1 MCKRA
6 VCKAFLRRWNK
17 MYDLIIAGSGP
28 AGLTAAIYACRS
40 GLKTL
45 LIERAF
51 AGGQMAI
58 SHMIDN
64 YPGFENEVTGAA
76 LANSM
81 KLQAQKSG
89 ADMVTEEIKS
99 FELTGETKKVA
110 TSKNTYEAKSVIL
123 AMGAEPKR
131 LCIPGEEE
139 MIGAGV
145 SYCATCDGAF
155 FKDGEVAVIGGGNTA
170 VEDAL
175 YLAKFCKKIYLVH
188 RRDQF
193 RASPSLV
200 EAAQKLD
207 NIEFVLNSIPLSV
220 NGEYTVQSLSVKHN
234 DTGEERQIFVT
245 GVFFAVGQIPKTKL
259 VAGQVEL
266 DEGGY
271 IKSDEGCKTNLP
283 NVFCAGDI
291 RSKPLRQIVTAVA
304 DGAVAAT
311 AALGFE
317 I

>member
-1 MCKRA
+1 M
-6 VCKAFLRRWNK
+6 
-17 MYDLIIAGSGP
+17 
-28 AGLTAAIYACRS
+28 
-40 GLKTL
+40 
-45 LIERAF
+45 
-51 AGGQMAI
+51 
-58 SHMIDN
+58 
-64 YPGFENEVTGAA
+64 
-76 LANSM
+76 
-81 KLQAQKSG
+81 
-89 ADMVTEEIKS
+89 
-99 FELTGETKKVA
+99 
-110 TSKNTYEAKSVIL
+110 
-123 AMGAEPKR
+123 
-131 LCIPGEEE
+131 
-139 MIGAGV
+139 
-145 SYCATCDGAF
+145 
-155 FKDGEVAVIGGGNTA
+155 
-170 VEDAL
+170 EDAL

>member
-1 MCKRA
+1 
-6 VCKAFLRRWNK
+6 
-17 MYDLIIAGSGP
+17 MYDVMIAGSGP

-45 LIERAF
+45 LLERAF

-64 YPGFENEVTGAA
+64 YPGFEHEVTGAA

-89 ADMVTEEIKS
+89 ADMVTEEIKA
-99 FELTGETKKVA
+99 FELMGEVKKVV
-110 TSKNTYEAKSVIL
+110 TNKNTYEAKAVIL

-131 LCIPGEEE
+131 LNIPGEEE

-155 FKDGEVAVIGGGNTA
+155 FKDADVAVIGGGNTA

-175 YLAKFCKKIYLVH
+175 YLAKFCRKIYLVH

-200 EAAQKLD
+200 EAAQKMD
-207 NIEFVLNSIPLSV
+207 NIEFVLDSIPESV
-220 NGEYTVQSLSVKHN
+220 NGEYTVQSLSVKN
-234 DTGEERQIFVT
+234 KITGEVRQLFVT

-259 VAGQVEL
+259 LEGQVEL
-266 DEGGY
+266 DDGGY
-271 IKSDEGCKTNLP
+271 IKSDEGCKTNIQ

-291 RSKPLRQIVTAVA
+291 RTKPLRQIVTAVA

>member
-1 MCKRA
+1 
-6 VCKAFLRRWNK
+6 
-17 MYDLIIAGSGP
+17 MYDVIIAGSGP

-45 LIERAF
+45 LVERAF

-64 YPGFENEVTGAA
+64 YPGFEHEVTGAA

-81 KLQAQKSG
+81 KLQAQRSG
-89 ADMVTEEIKS
+89 ADMVTEEIRS
-99 FELTGETKKVA
+99 FELLGDVKKIE
-110 TSKNTYEAKSVIL
+110 TSKNTYEGKAVIL
-123 AMGAEPKR
+123 AMGAEPKK

-155 FKDGEVAVIGGGNTA
+155 FRDGEVAVIGGGNTA

-188 RRDQF
+188 RRDAF

-200 EAAQKLD
+200 AAAKETD
-207 NIEFVLNSIPLSV
+207 NIEFVLDSIALSV
-220 NGEYTVQSLSVKHN
+220 NGEYAVQSLSVRNSK
-234 DTGEERQIFVT
+234 TEEERQLFVT

-259 VAGQVEL
+259 IEGQVEL
-266 DEGGY
+266 DEAGY
-271 IKSDEGCKTNLP
+271 IRSDEGCKTNVR

-291 RSKPLRQIVTAVA
+291 RTKPLRQIVTAVA